1 MVVWGYLKGIHMTVG
16 RVGRGIKQIKIRMGN
31 FYEEPLPRNVYRCE
45 STRAGCTSILVAL
58 TSSKV
63 LVLNPIYIDEEKS
76 FEIIIYTTCQKFNAE
91 KLLFLNVLFF
101 FRTFLL
107 QRNIPPNWEHY
118 IIK

>member
-1 MVVWGYLKGIHMTVG
+1 MICKAYRWLWGGEG
-16 RVGRGIKQIKIRMGN
+16 GGIKTFEIRMDII
-31 FYEEPLPRNVYRCE
+31 YEGPLPRNVYRCE

-91 KLLFLNVLFF
+91 KLLFPIVLFPY
-101 FRTFLL
+101 L
-107 QRNIPPNWEHY
+107 EA
-118 IIK
+118 